1 VGACRTLRV
10 SRASTLVGACR
21 ALRVSRA
28 STLAAAAAACI
39 SLLCGCK
46 PKANQ
51 TQCDLLLDR
60 YARLVVAE
68 KYPDATDAL
77 YGAERERERAEARGD
92 DAFKNCTSEVS
103 RAEFECAMRAQSADA
118 LEKCLE

>member
-1 VGACRTLRV
+1 MLAIMRSCQTLRM
-10 SRASTLVGACR
+10 SRT
-21 ALRVSRA
+21 
-28 STLAAAAAACI
+28 STLAGAATVCI

-46 PKANQ
+46 PRANQ

-77 YGAERERERAEARGD
+77 YGAERDRERAEARGD

>member
-1 VGACRTLRV
+1 MLAIVGAWQ
-10 SRASTLVGACR
+10 
-21 ALRVSRA
+21 ALRVSRS
-28 STLAAAAAACI
+28 STLAAAAAGWACI

-77 YGAERERERAEARGD
+77 YGAERERERSEARGD

-103 RAEFECAMRAQSADA
+103 RAEFECAMRAPSADA